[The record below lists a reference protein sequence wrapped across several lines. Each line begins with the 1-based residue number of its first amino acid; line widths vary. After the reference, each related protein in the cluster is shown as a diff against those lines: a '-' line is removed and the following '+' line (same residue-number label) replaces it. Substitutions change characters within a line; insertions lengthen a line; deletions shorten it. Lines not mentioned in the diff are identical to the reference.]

1 MRPREERLRI
11 GRDEGAVLNRDRWS
25 SHALLLA
32 LGVLLAAAVG
42 CQHAPERAAEPA
54 TPPPVEPVI
63 EARATDLLKAASAR
77 LAAARTMTFTAVV
90 SYEIP
95 SRFGPPL
102 VHTTQS
108 EVTLQRPDKLRVLT
122 PADGPAQEFY
132 YDGKTMMAFSPAEN
146 LVAVAAAPP
155 TLDAA
160 LEAAYHTAAIYFP
173 FTDVIV
179 ADPYKDLAE
188 GLDLAF
194 YIGQSKVVGGT
205 TTDMVAYV
213 THGVFVQM
221 WIGAED
227 KLPRRARAVY
237 YDDPAH
243 LRHQMELSNW
253 QLEPVLSPETFTA
266 SLASS
271 ATRIPFAHPAAT
283 HPPGA
288 APPAVGQPA
297 KP

>member
-155 TLDAA
+155 TIDAA
-160 LEAAYHTAAIYFP
+160 LEAAFKEAAIYFP

-179 ADPYKDLAE
+179 ADPYKDIAE
-188 GLDLAF
+188 GMDLAF
-194 YIGQSKVVGGT
+194 YIGQSGIVGGT
-205 TTDMVAYV
+205 TTDLVAYG
-213 THGVFVQM
+213 TNGVFVQA
-221 WIGAED
+221 WLGAED
-227 KLPRRARAVY
+227 HLPRRLRAVY
-237 YDDPAH
+237 RDDPAQ

-253 QLEPVLSPETFTA
+253 KLDPPVAADDFTSQRA
-266 SLASS
+266 AA
-271 ATRIPFAHPAAT
+271 ATRIPFARPAAE
-283 HPPGA
+283 P
-288 APPAVGQPA
+288 PPAGQPA